1 MHTDL
6 APEVL
11 SDAAW
16 WKSGVYSS
24 VFDWPL
30 LLRAGPFQRSV
41 EVPERGIKLIVE
53 WEGEEPAWAAPI
65 ITALGE
71 TLALPANWDSYAAC
85 RVDLNTVEKAFQ
97 ALCSTMRSDALPP
110 TVVPTVHGGVQFEWH
125 ARGVD
130 LEIEFSPMG
139 RRYVSCVDHQDKT
152 EWEGEFDFNL
162 ARLREAISRLS
173 QYQ

>member
-71 TLALPANWDSYAAC
+71 TLTLPANWDSYSAC
-85 RVDLNTVEKAFQ
+85 RVNLECVETAFEG
-97 ALCSTMRSDALPP
+97 LCSVMRSDTLSP
-110 TVVPTVHGGVQFEWH
+110 TVVPTVHGGVQLEWH
-125 ARGVD
+125 ARGID
-130 LEIEFSPMG
+130 LEIDISPTG
-139 RRYVSCVDHQDKT
+139 RRYVSCVDRQGET
-152 EWEGEFDFNL
+152 EWEGELSFNL
-162 ARLREAISRLS
+162 GRLHEVMSRLS
-173 QYQ
+173 YHR